1 MVSYS
6 DLTDRAAVRWA
17 VSEFDRLGRDA
28 FLERFGFGVAREYF
42 LVVNG
47 SLYDSKAIFAAAY
60 ERQHGVPVSSKEIS
74 GGKGGAAG
82 RLVQLGFEVQG
93 NPVQQTRPASRPP
106 TTCSEHFV
114 EIPAAGSCPYC

>member
-6 DLTDRAAVRWA
+6 DLTDRASVNWA

-28 FLERFGFGVAREYF
+28 FLKRFGFGVAREYF

-47 SLYDSKAIFAAAY
+47 SFYDSKAIFAAAY
-60 ERQHGVPVSSKEIS
+60 ERQHGVSVSSKEIS

-82 RLVQLGFEVQG
+82 RLIELGFEVQG
-93 NPVQQTRPASRPP
+93 NPVEQSMQPFRPAAV
-106 TTCSEHFV
+106 CDEHFV
-114 EIPAAGSCPYC
+114 EVPATGSCPYC